1 MKYPC
6 GNCGSA
12 TKIGTEVKS
21 LSVIEKIETPNKKCN
36 EMSREEAT
44 QDYIP
49 SAAKMNENIGMIKWS
64 QFFYDLNIKLV
75 NYG

>member
-21 LSVIEKIETPNKKCN
+21 LSVNCH
-36 EMSREEAT
+36 RENRDT
-44 QDYIP
+44 KQKDYIP